1 MKEGTMKR
9 FRLILLAGTALGLV
23 LGAAAPADSGTS
35 MRAIYRANL
44 KLAAPSAFAAAPELA
59 VQQASYK
66 LGAPANP
73 GIVFVSDAA
82 NDPTAKITIFSPAG
96 YTSTLGQAPGT
107 TVGHAWALVLAGA
120 LGGAPLPLSGPVVV
134 GNPADPALAAAYAQC
149 KSPADPITP
158 QEVLVLN
165 TSLQGQTIQV
175 PDFLNTAGP
184 YVTQEICLPPP
195 QTAAFNAKVVIASF
209 TINGLFTNASAAG
222 PYEWIADVTPYAGTT
237 PDAAGTVETRTYVGL
252 PSSFSFKRLKSK
264 SSVVKFGGALKVRGL
279 NPAGIRLRLYYAA
292 KPKPAPTFLNP
303 SAKGLGYPS
312 TNKNARTKG
321 LKSNGSYAIT
331 RPKVKKR
338 TYFQMRLDD
347 EYGLDI
353 SQGCLT
359 PSPTGQPIPCVL
371 ELISP
376 MTANQITVK
385 PPPKKKKKHH
395 H

>member
-1 MKEGTMKR
+1 MKR
-9 FRLILLAGTALGLV
+9 FRLILLAGAALGLI

-35 MRAIYRANL
+35 LRAVYRANL
-44 KLAAPSAFAAAPELA
+44 KPDARSAFASPPELA

-66 LGAPANP
+66 PGAAANP
-73 GIVFVSDAA
+73 GFVFATDQA

-149 KSPADPITP
+149 KSPGDPVTP

-165 TSLQGQTIQV
+165 TSLQGQSVQV

-195 QTAAFNAKVVIASF
+195 QTAAFNATVVIASF
-209 TINGLFTNASAAG
+209 TLNGLFTNASAPG
-222 PYEWIADVTPYAGTT
+222 PYEWIADVTPYSGTT
-237 PDAAGTVETRTYVGL
+237 PNPSGTVETRTYVGL
-252 PSSFSFKRLKSK
+252 PSSFTFKRLKSK
-264 SSVVKFGGALKVRGL
+264 SSVVKFGGTLKVQGL

-303 SAKGLGYPS
+303 SAKGLGYPRP
-312 TNKNARTKG
+312 NKSVAAKG
-321 LKSNGSYAIT
+321 LKANGSYSIT

-347 EYGLDI
+347 EWGLDI

-359 PSPTGQPIPCVL
+359 PSPTHQPIPCVL

-385 PPPKKKKKHH
+385 PPKKKRHH
-395 H
+395 R